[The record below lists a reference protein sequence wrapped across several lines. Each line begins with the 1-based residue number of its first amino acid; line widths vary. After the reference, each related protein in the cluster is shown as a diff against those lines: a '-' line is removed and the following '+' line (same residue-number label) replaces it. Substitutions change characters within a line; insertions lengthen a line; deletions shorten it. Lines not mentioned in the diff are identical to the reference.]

1 MVISHL
7 TKAYQGNSLPPEARR
22 NGAYFYSM
30 EIVENII
37 PRVKTDRNWVTIY
50 VPGRA
55 PDRSIYFIHNN
66 KNPTMYDFLSWA
78 KDVVL
83 VCGVP
88 ETVEKVKRYGKAIY
102 LPLSIDTEYVGKFR
116 TDRKTINTAFV
127 GRRGKRDGLFFPKGT
142 IYLEGMDRPELL
154 REMAKCKKVFA
165 VGRCALEAKLLGC
178 EVLPYD
184 PRYPDPSVW
193 KVLDNREAAKILQ
206 TKIDLIDKRRSDESN
221 QK

>member
-1 MVISHL
+1 MVISHE
-7 TKAYQGNSLPPEARR
+7 TRAYQGNSLPPEARR
-22 NGAYFYSM
+22 NGAYFYSK

-50 VPGRA
+50 VPSGA
-55 PDRSIYFIHNN
+55 AHHSVYFIHNN
-66 KNPTMYDFLSWA
+66 KNPAMYDFLSWY

-88 ETVEKVKRYGKAIY
+88 ETVDKVKRYGKAIY
-102 LPLSIDTEYVGKFR
+102 LPLSIDTEYVSQFR
-116 TDRKTINTAFV
+116 TDKKTINIAYV

-142 IYLEGMDRPELL
+142 MYLEGLDRVQLL

-165 VGRCALEAKLLGC
+165 VGRCALEAKCLGC

-184 PRYPDPSVW
+184 PRYPDPDLW
-193 KVLDNREAAKILQ
+193 QVLDNRDAAKILQ
-206 TKIDLIDKRRSDESN
+206 QKLDEIDKETT
-221 QK
+221 